1 MNSEDLQL
9 LFGLIRLIKLINGG
23 KVGEDENRSGFWVTP
38 RNWEMERASS
48 IALDWSALKF

>member
-48 IALDWSALKF
+48 IALD